1 MRKIFNQ
8 ILQPKPALS
17 LVELLVALTVLALL
31 STAGLK
37 MFQSTQDSFVEG
49 RTSLAKAKRN
59 EAIAAFIY
67 GDFISRALPMSDE
80 PRLYTNGAM
89 PADLQAAEKLAVATI
104 FGTSSRF
111 QFAAPKCALTQ
122 DADPDIGVVRFPASC
137 FTYAQATIAER
148 MNHLLSL
155 GGKIVFAI
163 DGTDTRCSV
172 IRSLENTG
180 NGDIATVY
188 VDDKLCLRMANE
200 PQNVPPTGKF
210 AVPANAVA

>member
-104 FGTSSRF
+104 FGTNSRF

-122 DADPDIGVVRFPASC
+122 DADPDIGVVRFPADC
-137 FTYAQATIAER
+137 ITNAQATIAER

-163 DGTDTRCSV
+163 DGTDT
-172 IRSLENTG
+172 
-180 NGDIATVY
+180 
-188 VDDKLCLRMANE
+188 
-200 PQNVPPTGKF
+200 
-210 AVPANAVA
+210 